1 MHSSRLGFRV
11 RGHRNH
17 KFNFTQLLVHVQTFL
32 VVGLI
37 LSSTIVVTLGLVT
50 ESQCYAAIETC
61 VVFYTAFKAT
71 L

>member
-17 KFNFTQLLVHVQTFL
+17 KLNFTQLLVHVQTFL

-37 LSSTIVVTLGLVT
+37 LSSTIVVSLGLVT